1 MQDGEKDWRE
11 VILLVLAH
19 FFFRFA
25 ERETSKLTRL
35 FFDASLV
42 PMEKLQFQIA
52 TQSEAREQ

>member
-42 PMEKLQFQIA
+42 PMEKLQLQHKA
-52 TQSEAREQ
+52 KREQ